1 MNIRVL
7 ACELAEAA
15 EAFRAKARRFFYRVM
30 LIGHRCPGCN
40 GFLDMVSESKCR
52 CGSCGRDW
60 DPTVAFQRCVRCG
73 GTPRLRVRRYQC
85 KNCGDDIESRF
96 LFDGLAFDPEYF
108 RQKMAESRQR
118 RSERRER
125 VQQMLAESRSGNLV
139 LEHADLSGVPGLLEA
154 LNALTAGLD
163 DSVAVECR
171 GQFDLRLYESHVQA
185 HLRDYPVNL
194 AGMPPLGENLRKDLI
209 WRFIAVIFLAH
220 ASVIDVWQDGRD
232 IMVRKHEANRE
243 RCDISGESEAVGEL
257 EGPVDR
263 AEAG

>member
-52 CGSCGRDW
+52 CVSCGKQL
-60 DPTVAFQRCVRCG
+60 DPTVVFQRCPACG
-73 GTPRLRVRRYQC
+73 GVPVVRVCRYQC
-85 KNCGDDIESRF
+85 KDCGGDIESRF
-96 LFDGLAFDPEYF
+96 LFHGLVFDADYF
-108 RQKMAESRQR
+108 RTKMAESRQR
-118 RSERRER
+118 KQEQRDR
-125 VQQMLAESRSGNLV
+125 VRQMLAESRSGNLV

-163 DSVAVECR
+163 DSLAVEYR
-171 GQFDLRLYESHVQA
+171 AQFDLRLYESHVQA
-185 HLRDYPVNL
+185 HLRDYPVSL

-220 ASVIDVWQDGRD
+220 AGVIDVWQDGRD

>member
-52 CGSCGRDW
+52 CISCRKGF
-60 DPTVAFQRCVRCG
+60 DPTVVFQRCPVCG
-73 GTPRLRVRRYQC
+73 GVPVVRVRRYQC
-85 KNCGDDIESRF
+85 RDCCADIESRF
-96 LFDGLAFDPEYF
+96 LFDGVVFDADYF
-108 RQKMAESRQR
+108 RTKMAESRHRKQEQR
-118 RSERRER
+118 DR
-125 VQQMLAESRSGNLV
+125 VRQMLAESRSGNLV

-185 HLRDYPVNL
+185 QLRDYPVNL
-194 AGMPPLGENLRKDLI
+194 AGMPPLGENLRKDLV

-220 ASVIDVWQDGRD
+220 AGIVDIWQEGRD
-232 IMVRKHEANRE
+232 IMVIKHEADRE
-243 RCDISGESEAVGEL
+243 RYGISEPSATVDGV
-257 EGPVDR
+257 EGL
-263 AEAG
+263 AG